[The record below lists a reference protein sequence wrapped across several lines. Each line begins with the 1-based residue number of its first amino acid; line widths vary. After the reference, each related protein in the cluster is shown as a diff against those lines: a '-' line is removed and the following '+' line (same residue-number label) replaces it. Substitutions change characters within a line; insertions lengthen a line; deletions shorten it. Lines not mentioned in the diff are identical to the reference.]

1 MIDRK
6 ELKAM
11 AKLRMAQSEPR
22 YWKVML
28 VWFLAAMVI
37 PNVAVTLGTGPLS
50 RWYVMINVA
59 GLEAESAWWL
69 LMSTTSIALIWLA
82 VVLSVVVTL
91 YQWILNF
98 GFSAY
103 ALRLYRGEPCGPSTL
118 FSGFSMAGRV
128 LGAQLLVLLFTL
140 LWALALM
147 IPLLVVVAAA
157 ALLPEALMILVF
169 FAAYIA
175 YFVALVVILL
185 RYALVTFALAD
196 QPELGALGAI
206 RRSKELMRGYKGSYV
221 LLILSFLGWFLLFI
235 AITMVIV
242 LPVTL
247 GLTFGMP
254 TIFLE
259 HYMLAEGIIT
269 VALLVGVLPLILW
282 LQPYMQTTLAGFYD
296 ALLPPVHRE
305 LPPL

>member
-1 MIDRK
+1 
-6 ELKAM
+6 
-11 AKLRMAQSEPR
+11 
-22 YWKVML
+22 
-28 VWFLAAMVI
+28 
-37 PNVAVTLGTGPLS
+37 
-50 RWYVMINVA
+50 
-59 GLEAESAWWL
+59 
-69 LMSTTSIALIWLA
+69 
-82 VVLSVVVTL
+82 
-91 YQWILNF
+91 
-98 GFSAY
+98 
-103 ALRLYRGEPCGPSTL
+103 
-118 FSGFSMAGRV
+118 
-128 LGAQLLVLLFTL
+128 
-140 LWALALM
+140 
-147 IPLLVVVAAA
+147 
-157 ALLPEALMILVF
+157 MILVF

-221 LLILSFLGWFLLFI
+221 LLILSFLGWILLFLLI
-235 AITMVIV
+235 ALVIV
-242 LPVTL
+242 LPVTF

-282 LQPYMQTTLAGFYD
+282 LEPYMQTTLAGFYD
-296 ALLPPVHRE
+296 ALLPPVHQE